1 MEDSV
6 IQSRKEFFKEKEISL
21 NEEREKNILTL
32 RKKKLNSLILK
43 KRLNN
48 PNINNFSLEININ
61 PELLNIPK
69 ELEINII
76 SLKET
81 IIKITDY
88 LTSQNLNLIKY
99 VIHLIKEYSIN
110 NIFTHED
117 IELIKQYKILEILNL
132 ILQTYYNDIQIINEI
147 IWFFINIQINDSK
160 DRKFLSIIVN
170 EKSLLIYNNFL
181 DCNNDRIVISIL
193 WMLSNLVI
201 YEEYKS
207 IILNNQ
213 IIEKII
219 NLSKF
224 EITDVELNQYY
235 LQFFSS
241 LVYKFNYDESNIRK
255 KKILQDIIYIG
266 CMNLYNK
273 NDISLGLAYKI
284 LSYISEI
291 SDIDLLSKIEERGGV
306 MKILKTKYKND
317 NNFAF
322 FGVKIISNLFCGN
335 DQLIENLLSMN
346 VIYFYDNILKQ
357 FPNEK
362 QIILFSLIGLFN
374 LSCNN
379 YQYSKYLMNCII
391 FNEEIFNF
399 LIESCDDLIH
409 DKICDIMYNLSCSK
423 NIEMLKFLYEKKSIL
438 KIISLANSEKK
449 SKDKLIKYLHI
460 IKCYLTS
467 FKEKEKCC
475 LEYQNVRESY
485 INILNNN
492 SNILEFLDNEII
504 NLFLNNLNEN
514 SN

>member
-132 ILQTYYNDIQIINEI
+132 ILQTYYYDIQIINEI

-255 KKILQDIIYIG
+255 K
-266 CMNLYNK
+266 NYN
-273 NDISLGLAYKI
+273 
-284 LSYISEI
+284 
-291 SDIDLLSKIEERGGV
+291 
-306 MKILKTKYKND
+306 
-317 NNFAF
+317 
-322 FGVKIISNLFCGN
+322 
-335 DQLIENLLSMN
+335 
-346 VIYFYDNILKQ
+346 
-357 FPNEK
+357 
-362 QIILFSLIGLFN
+362 
-374 LSCNN
+374 
-379 YQYSKYLMNCII
+379 
-391 FNEEIFNF
+391 
-399 LIESCDDLIH
+399 
-409 DKICDIMYNLSCSK
+409 
-423 NIEMLKFLYEKKSIL
+423 
-438 KIISLANSEKK
+438 
-449 SKDKLIKYLHI
+449 
-460 IKCYLTS
+460 
-467 FKEKEKCC
+467 
-475 LEYQNVRESY
+475 
-485 INILNNN
+485 
-492 SNILEFLDNEII
+492 
-504 NLFLNNLNEN
+504 
-514 SN
+514 